1 MERHTILNSWKEIA
15 VYVGRAVRT
24 VQRWEQDCEFPVH
37 RPRGK
42 KHSPVFA
49 LSKEIDTWLEK
60 CPQRTDN
67 VGHEF
72 TNDIPIGE
80 RKTLD
85 QNGYNNEERKIL
97 PAAVGRIVTAGP
109 LAR

>member
-1 MERHTILNSWKEIA
+1 MERHIILNSWKEIA
-15 VYVGRAVRT
+15 VYMGRAVRT
-24 VQRWEQDCEFPVH
+24 VQRWEQECEFPVH

-60 CPQRTDN
+60 CPQRTN
-67 VGHEF
+67 NLSHEL
-72 TNDIPIGE
+72 TNDISIGQ

-85 QNGYNNEERKIL
+85 QNGYNSEERKIL
-97 PAAVGRIVTAGP
+97 PAAVSRIVTVGP